1 MAERVIAEDGRQ
13 AWATAL
19 RFSAVGFELVLG
31 VGLGYWIGS
40 WLDTR
45 YESHPTFTLLLLALG
60 TAAGFAGLVRVV
72 KQYQRE
78 LERQEED
85 EREEEES

>member
-1 MAERVIAEDGRQ
+1 M
-13 AWATAL
+13 AL

-40 WLDTR
+40 WLDAR
-45 YESHPTFTLLLLALG
+45 YGSHPTWTLVLVVLG
-60 TAAGFAGLVRVV
+60 TAAGFAGLVRTV

-78 LERQEED
+78 LERQD
-85 EREEEES
+85 EEEEESHD